1 MKLHYKIFRQNG
13 FTLVEMLIVMT
24 VIAILAMLTIPTVI
38 MTNKERTFAD
48 MLNQTY
54 QKVEMALILDKV
66 LDFDIS
72 NYTISAITKDY
83 TPKEFSDLLKKKL
96 KIINYCDLT
105 EIGCFGETTLTGY
118 KLRMTNGSGI
128 LINKDFRGEFDPID
142 NTNKILG
149 ATYIDI
155 DGPQGA
161 NKAGLDQFG
170 FYTTYKGLIPMGG
183 PKDNLMPFSDC
194 LQNEGFACTA
204 WVLINKNMDYKK
216 CPKVINWENRKT
228 CN

>member
-1 MKLHYKIFRQNG
+1 MKFSDKRLQEKG
-13 FTLVEMLIVMT
+13 FTLAEMLIVMT
-24 VIAILAMLTIPTVI
+24 VIAILAMLTIPTVV

-48 MLNQTY
+48 MLNKTY
-54 QKVEMALILDKV
+54 KKIEIALIMDKI

-72 NYTISAITKDY
+72 DYEISALTKDY
-83 TPKEFSDLLKKKL
+83 TPKEFSELLKEKL
-96 KIINYCDLT
+96 KTINYCGLN
-105 EIGCFGETTLTGY
+105 ELGCFGDTELSGY

-128 LINKDFRGEFDPID
+128 LVNNNFRGELDPVD
-142 NTNKILG
+142 SSNKILG

-161 NKAGLDQFG
+161 NKAGIDQFG
-170 FYTTYKGLIPMGG
+170 FYTTRKGLIPMGG
-183 PKDNLMPFSDC
+183 PKDNLVPFSDC

-204 WVLINKNMDYKK
+204 WVLMNKNMDYKK
-216 CPKVINWENRKT
+216 CPNVINWETRTT